1 MNKIIPLTFLLLS
14 SIVLETYGFEIS
26 NQYSDKYDFGKK
38 KIKISCSQ
46 NDAEIFVNDQLSGK
60 GYVEIKVPDEGCTSV
75 VIKKVGYIVE
85 KMDFCN
91 KKNMVKLPSK
101 YHFNLIKDA
110 AYEFTMKSDII
121 NKDLTIPT
129 EYSKDEAWKLINQ
142 IVLNN
147 FDEIEISDKETG
159 YVRTS
164 WVVKRFEHSAVRTRF
179 ILKQFSSN
187 PLVFKIKLSS
197 EHSQNKMANSN
208 AGEYFKEW
216 NQVLKQYTS
225 LVNEIQARVK

>member
-14 SIVLETYGFEIS
+14 FIAVETYGSVIS
-26 NQYSDKYDFGKK
+26 NHYPKKDDFGKK

-46 NDAEIFVNDQLSGK
+46 DDAEIFVNDRLTGK
-60 GYVEIKVPDEGCTSV
+60 GYVEIQVPDEGCTTV
-75 VIKKVGYIVE
+75 VVKKVGYILE
-85 KMDFCN
+85 KVDFCN
-91 KKNMVKLPSK
+91 KKNMAKLPGK
-101 YHFNLIKDA
+101 YHFNLIKDV
-110 AYEFTMKSDII
+110 AYEFTLKSDIV
-121 NKDLTIPT
+121 NRDLTIPT
-129 EYSKDEAWKLINQ
+129 QYSKDEAWRLINQ

-179 ILKQFSSN
+179 ILKQFSSD

-197 EHSQNKMANSN
+197 EHSQNRMANSN
-208 AGEYFKEW
+208 AGEHFKEW
-216 NQVLKQYTS
+216 DQVLKQYTS